1 MYVLMDATV
10 FCASEIDH
18 KLILASSIYKL
29 TVEAKKLWVRKVDQ
43 LLLK

>member
-1 MYVLMDATV
+1 MYVLMNATV

-29 TVEAKKLWVRKVDQ
+29 TVKQKNYGSEKLTNYC
-43 LLLK
+43 

>member
-1 MYVLMDATV
+1 MNVLTDATV

-29 TVEAKKLWVRKVDQ
+29 TVEVKNLWVRKVDQ